1 MLKCYCIR
9 ERYRMEVIRLTLKD
23 AMDARGVT
31 AAFLAKKIGIS
42 ENAFYFKRTGRN
54 EFKQSEIKTISKVL
68 GLDGVEILEIF
79 FDQKVD

>member
-1 MLKCYCIR
+1 M
-9 ERYRMEVIRLTLKD
+9 TLKD

-31 AAFLAKKIGIS
+31 AAFLAKKLGIS
-42 ENAFYFKRTGRN
+42 ENAFYFKRTGRS